1 MPEDDHLKR
10 IQDALEGPWQSLARA
25 EAQKALARDEAEAAR
40 ARDEAEIALAQDEV
54 ETARAQDEAEAAR
67 ARDEAEAAHAQDE
80 VEAAL
85 AQDEVETA
93 LARDDARKAR
103 EKKRVEDKLKASA
116 PFKTII
122 VVAIVLVFG
131 ILWWIETFNDYNFA
145 KTVATPVEARQ
156 GGKTPTQSPVPAASV
171 SRLSWAEVLEEKPDP
186 KIVRNTQFFN
196 GITDTKLPWR
206 VKDRLTGI
214 EMLLVP
220 PGKFTMGAS
229 PRDKQA
235 TEDEKPAH
243 EVTITKAFYL
253 GRTEVTQEQWMKLMD
268 KNPSRFVGD
277 KLPVECITVEEV
289 RMFLNKVGGGLQ
301 LPTEAQWEYAC
312 RAGTTDQTYGDLDK
326 IAWHRNA
333 FSKTHPVGEKQAN
346 SLGFYDMI
354 GNVNE
359 LCQDRYDGV
368 YYKFCKDGV
377 VDPTGS
383 AHGKFPLLRGGN
395 WNSDPISFRASYRFE
410 LSPNHG
416 QTYPDYGFRVARNP

>member
-1 MPEDDHLKR
+1 MLV
-10 IQDALEGPWQSLARA
+10 G
-25 EAQKALARDEAEAAR
+25 
-40 ARDEAEIALAQDEV
+40 V
-54 ETARAQDEAEAAR
+54 
-67 ARDEAEAAHAQDE
+67 
-80 VEAAL
+80 VM
-85 AQDEVETA
+85 
-93 LARDDARKAR
+93 
-103 EKKRVEDKLKASA
+103 
-116 PFKTII
+116 
-122 VVAIVLVFG
+122 VAIG
-131 ILWWIETFNDYNFA
+131 CEA
-145 KTVATPVEARQ
+145 KP
-156 GGKTPTQSPVPAASV
+156 
-171 SRLSWAEVLEEKPDP
+171 LSWAEVLEQNPDP
-186 KIVRNTQFFN
+186 KVVTDADFLKR
-196 GITDTKLPWR
+196 ITATKLPWR
-206 VKDRLTGI
+206 VKDKFTGM

-220 PGKFTMGAS
+220 RGKFMMGAS
-229 PRDKQA
+229 LGDKSA
-235 TEDEKPAH
+235 MGLEKILAENSPQFKYSERPQH